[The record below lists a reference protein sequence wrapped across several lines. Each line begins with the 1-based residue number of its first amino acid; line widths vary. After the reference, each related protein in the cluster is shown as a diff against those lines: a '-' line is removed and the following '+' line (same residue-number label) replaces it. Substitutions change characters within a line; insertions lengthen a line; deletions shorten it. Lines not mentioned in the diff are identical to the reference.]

1 MKTIAFITY
10 YIMNILVQIIAIMIA
25 SSAISFILWDTT
37 IFLWLYDHSST
48 IIRGILTFSFFLT
61 LHKFIK
67 DIEKI
72 NELLNK

>member
-25 SSAISFILWDTT
+25 SSAISLILWDISTL
-37 IFLWLYDHSST
+37 LWLYDHSST

-61 LHKFIK
+61 IQKFIK
-67 DIEKI
+67 DIKKI
-72 NELLNK
+72 NEVLNK